1 MEGGYEKRHV
11 KCQSYVVS
19 PQGKFK
25 NVNPTSFLRKVS
37 LKIML
42 YAITVSAG
50 LETIA
55 REELSERFADTG
67 HLKNIERKPQ
77 RILFQY
83 TGNPRELLSLRTA
96 EHLFLILKQMPKMTR
111 SRSSLAALRSS
122 LGRFNFKETFNCCRQ
137 VGITVHKRMPFRVTS
152 RLSGKRNFRRVD
164 LQSVIERTL
173 LDRGWYLTPANS
185 ALDIWAE
192 VHGDDGYISVKLSP
206 NDMAQRPYKQAH
218 IPASLKPTLA
228 YSMVRLSRPHPEDV
242 FLDAMCGAGTILLE
256 RALIKRYRYLI
267 GGDVSTDALDATV
280 SNFGRQHQPRQFFH
294 WDAQSLP
301 LRSNTVDKIVCNLPF
316 GETVGNVPELTSLY
330 RQCLREYERVLRP
343 RGRMVLLTS
352 QHRLLNDELK
362 QRRSL
367 RVAQQLTVDV
377 RGTRAWMCVVCPKT
391 R

>member
-1 MEGGYEKRHV
+1 
-11 KCQSYVVS
+11 
-19 PQGKFK
+19 
-25 NVNPTSFLRKVS
+25 
-37 LKIML
+37 ML

-67 HLKNIERKPQ
+67 RLKILERKPQ

-83 TGNPRELLSLRTA
+83 TGNPRELLSLRTS

-111 SRSSLAALRSS
+111 SRSSLSALSGS
-122 LGRFNFKETFNCCRQ
+122 LARFNFKEAFACCRQ
-137 VGITVHKRMPFRVTS
+137 VGINARKRMPFRVTS

-164 LQSVIERTL
+164 LQRVVERAL
-173 LDRGWYLTPANS
+173 LERGWYLKRSSS
-185 ALDIWAE
+185 AIDIWAE
-192 VHGDDGYISVKLSP
+192 VHGDDGYISIKLSS

-228 YSMVRLSRPHPEDV
+228 YSMVRLSRPHPDDV

-267 GGDVSTDALDATV
+267 GGDVSPDALDATV
-280 SNFGRQHQPRQFFH
+280 ANFGRKHQPRQFFH
-294 WDAQSLP
+294 WDARSLP
-301 LRSNTVDKIVCNLPF
+301 LGSNTVDKIVCNLPF
-316 GETVGNVPELTSLY
+316 GETVGNVSQLTNLY
-330 RQCLREYERVLRP
+330 RQCLGEYERVLKP

-352 QHRLLNDELK
+352 QDMLLDDELK
-362 QRRSL
+362 QRRSF
-367 RVAQQLTVDV
+367 RVAQKLKVDV
-377 RGTRAWMCVVCPKT
+377 RGMRAWISIICPKT

>member
-1 MEGGYEKRHV
+1 
-11 KCQSYVVS
+11 
-19 PQGKFK
+19 
-25 NVNPTSFLRKVS
+25 
-37 LKIML
+37 ML

-55 REELSERFADTG
+55 RQELSERLGSDTG
-67 HLKNIERKPQ
+67 HLKILERKPQ
-77 RILFQY
+77 RILFEY

-96 EHLFLILKQMPKMTR
+96 EHLFLILKQLPKMTR
-111 SRSSLAALRSS
+111 SRGSLTAFSGTLS
-122 LGRFNFKETFNCCRQ
+122 RFNFKGAFACCQ
-137 VGITVHKRMPFRVTS
+137 QMGINTWKRMPFRVTS
-152 RLSGKRNFRRVD
+152 RLSGKRNFRRID
-164 LQSVIERTL
+164 LQRVVERALIE
-173 LDRGWYLTPANS
+173 RGWYSRSSKT

-192 VHGDDGYISVKLSP
+192 IHGDDGYISIKLSS

-267 GGDVSTDALDATV
+267 GGDVSTEALDATV
-280 SNFGRQHQPRQFFH
+280 TNFGRQHQPRQFFH
-294 WDAQSLP
+294 WDAQNLP

-316 GETVGNVPELTSLY
+316 GETIGDVSQLTRLY
-330 RQCLREYERVLRP
+330 RQCLTEYERVLRS

-352 QHRLLNDELK
+352 QNTLLDDVLR
-362 QRRSL
+362 QHPSL
-367 RVAQQLTVDV
+367 RVTQKLTVDV
-377 RGTRAWMCVVCPKT
+377 RGMRAWMSVVCPKT